1 MGKQMIDLGN
11 FSSTS
16 FEIFD
21 INLVQKEVD
30 GGSISADQIDKAIGN
45 TPNARSIVIS
55 GLKQDTFEYFVKR
68 YGEQFEAISFWK
80 NKSVEDLSPLCKL
93 DGIKF
98 INFFFNQKATS
109 LWDMSGNKA
118 LTGLGIYDF
127 SRLHNIE
134 EIETAPNL
142 EFFGLGDQV
151 WAGMSIDS
159 LKPVANTGIKHFEWC
174 GKTVSDNDYKCLAQG
189 KIEVLDIN
197 PTRFTLDE
205 LTDLL
210 ALFPETLSG
219 SITKPYVTGSVGT
232 KGSGERTTYRYL
244 CKNKKACVVGKDD
257 ERFQNYLKDFET
269 LLMNKRK

>member
-1 MGKQMIDLGN
+1 MVDIGN
-11 FSSTS
+11 FSSAS
-16 FEIFD
+16 FENYD

-30 GGSISADQIDKAIGN
+30 GGSVSVDQIAEAIGN

-55 GLKQDTFEYFVKR
+55 GLKQDTFDYFITR
-68 YGEQFEAISFWK
+68 YGKQFEAISFWK
-80 NKSVEDLSPLCKL
+80 CKLVEDLSPLSKL
-93 DGIKF
+93 NGIKF
-98 INFFFNQKATS
+98 INCFFNQRATS
-109 LWDMSGNKA
+109 LWDMSGNNA
-118 LTGLGIYDF
+118 LTGLSIYDF
-127 SRLHNIE
+127 SGLHNIE

-151 WAGMSIDS
+151 WSGMTIDS
-159 LKPVANTGIKHFEWC
+159 LKPVANTKIKHFEWY

-210 ALFPETLSG
+210 ALFPEMLSG

-232 KGSGERTTYRYL
+232 GDGERTTYRYL
-244 CKNKKACVVGKDD
+244 CKNKKTCVVGKDD
-257 ERFQNYLKDFET
+257 ERFQNYMKDFEI
-269 LLMNKRK
+269 LLMNKRKKA